1 MKLKTLHL
9 TNAWH
14 AASGGI
20 STFYRALIE
29 AAERHGHPLRMVIP
43 GEEDRTEEGRHVRI
57 HHVKAPRAPLN
68 PAYRMIMPQSFLKP
82 NSRIARILREERPDV
97 VEICDKYTLQYL
109 GGLLRERW
117 VRDFRLRPTVVGL
130 SCERMDENFNAYL
143 FRGLGG
149 RAFVRAYMKW
159 LYFPMFDHHIT
170 VSRHTAGELEVA
182 ARGHKVR
189 RGVWVEPM
197 GVDFDRF
204 SPARRDPA
212 KRRALAQSAG
222 GDGDSVLIL
231 YAGRLAV
238 EKNVGLLPAMMERLP
253 ANYRL
258 VIAGSGT
265 LRDELE
271 KQAGTRAPGRVR
283 FLGHVDGRDALA
295 DLYANSDLFVH
306 PNPAEPFGI
315 APLEAMASGLPL
327 VAPHSGGLT
336 AYASPENAWLVEP
349 TAQAFAEAVMQ
360 ADADCEARARR
371 TAAARATARHY
382 RRESVTERFFLLYE
396 ELHMLTR
403 GSRREPEIA
412 PAFYSTLG
420 DYWGREVAR
429 TWPVL

>member
-14 AASGGI
+14 STSGGI
-20 STFYRALIE
+20 STFYRALID

-43 GEEDRTEEGRHVRI
+43 GEEDRTDDGQHVRI
-57 HHVKAPRAPLN
+57 HYVKAPHAPLN

-82 NSRIARILREERPDV
+82 NSRIARILRDERPDV
-97 VEICDKYTLQYL
+97 VEICDKYTLPYL

-117 VRDFRLRPTVVGL
+117 VHDLKWRPTVVGL

-149 RAFVRAYMKW
+149 KAFVRAYMKW

-204 SPARRDPA
+204 SPARRDPQ
-212 KRRALAQSAG
+212 KRRALAESAG
-222 GDGDSVLIL
+222 GDDDSVLLL

-238 EKNVGLLPAMMERLP
+238 EKNVSLLPAMMQRLP
-253 ANYRL
+253 REYRL
-258 VIAGSGT
+258 LIAGSGT
-265 LRDELE
+265 LREELE
-271 KQAGTRAPGRVR
+271 KQAQALAPGRVH

-295 DLYANSDLFVH
+295 DLYANSDMFVH

-336 AYASPENAWLVEP
+336 AYANPENAWLVEP
-349 TAQAFAEAVMQ
+349 SARSFAAAVI
-360 ADADCEARARR
+360 DVRENSEARVRK
-371 TAAARATARHY
+371 TAAARSTAEHHRW
-382 RRESVTERFFLLYE
+382 ESVTERFFLLYE
-396 ELHMLTR
+396 ELHALTQGAR
-403 GSRREPEIA
+403 SEPKIA

-420 DYWGREVAR
+420 TYWGREVAR
-429 TWPVL
+429 T

>member
-20 STFYRALIE
+20 STFYRALID
-29 AAERHGHPLRMVIP
+29 AAERHGHPLRMVVP
-43 GEEDRTEEGRHVRI
+43 GEENRTEEGRHVRV
-57 HHVKAPRAPLN
+57 HYVKAPHAPLS
-68 PAYRMIMPQSFLKP
+68 PAYRMIMPQSYLLP
-82 NSRIARILREERPDV
+82 NGRIVSILREELPDV

-109 GGLLRERW
+109 GGLLREGW
-117 VRDFRLRPTVVGL
+117 VHHLKWRPTVVGL

-149 RAFVRAYMKW
+149 KAFVRAYMKW

-170 VSRHTAGELEVA
+170 VSRHTAGELETA
-182 ARGHKVR
+182 SHGHKVR

-204 SPARRDPA
+204 SPARRNLA
-212 KRRALAQSAG
+212 KRKLLAESASG
-222 GDGDSVLIL
+222 GEESVLLL

-238 EKNVGLLPAMMERLP
+238 EKNAGLLPALMQQLP
-253 ANYRL
+253 GDYRL
-258 VIAGSGT
+258 LIAGSGA

-271 KQAGTRAPGRVR
+271 AQAEACAPGRVC

-295 DLYANSDLFVH
+295 DLYANADVFVH

-327 VAPHSGGLT
+327 VAPNSGGLT
-336 AYASPENAWLVEP
+336 AYANSENAWLVNAGARE
-349 TAQAFAEAVMQ
+349 FVEAVVRIRT
-360 ADADCEARARR
+360 DPEERARK
-371 TAAARATARHY
+371 TAAARETAAHY
-382 RRESVTERFFLLYE
+382 RWESVTERFFQLYE
-396 ELHMLTR
+396 ELHALTQGAR
-403 GSRREPEIA
+403 GEPEIA

-420 DYWGREVAR
+420 NYWGREVGAG
-429 TWPVL
+429 T